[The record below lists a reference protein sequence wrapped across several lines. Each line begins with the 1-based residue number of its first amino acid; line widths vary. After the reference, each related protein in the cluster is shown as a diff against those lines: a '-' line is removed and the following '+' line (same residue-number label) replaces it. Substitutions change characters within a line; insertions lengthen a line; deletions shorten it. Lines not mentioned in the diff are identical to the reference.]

1 MGAAGGGGAIV
12 SLQKGRIAHV
22 RRARNFYSDSTA
34 KRFDPVRMKGG
45 AGWVPHWRTRM
56 EPIELLPRT
65 FMNLLRED
73 AGMSFMEFA
82 LIGAL
87 VLVVC
92 LLLLLA
98 IRRSA

>member
-1 MGAAGGGGAIV
+1 M
-12 SLQKGRIAHV
+12 R
-22 RRARNFYSDSTA
+22 RNFYSDSTA
-34 KRFDPVRMKGG
+34 KRFGPVRATSG
-45 AGWVPHWRTRM
+45 AGWLPHWGIRM
-56 EPIELLPRT
+56 EPIELLPRSFT
-65 FMNLLRED
+65 NLLRED

-98 IRRSA
+98 VRRSA